1 MAEHVQASL
10 DAMVAPLHD
19 LLERN
24 IFSETEIRA
33 IVTRRR
39 ESEYLLR
46 RRAARKA
53 DFIRY
58 LDSEMILEKLRAIRT
73 TKKKRDH
80 RKSLK
85 DGIIIDK
92 NDDNNDN
99 NDKDKDKQQQEQK
112 DHIGDIHIIQHI
124 HLLFVRV
131 IRKFRGDISLH
142 IRHATFCKDV
152 KSFTRLGRVYAEALQ
167 LFPRE
172 SGLWIEAASNEFF
185 GLNRNIKNAR
195 VLLQR
200 SIRING
206 NNSEQ
211 LWLQYFTLEL
221 HYSQT
226 LKGRQRILYPEDQD
240 NKDQEEHDSDIDG
253 DKEGDDDHVEGDTHD
268 YYKIPLVIL
277 RNAIVAIPK
286 SIDFRLQ
293 FLDICTKFPDTNSLM
308 NYVQNSMN
316 VDFGTTEPKSWIAR
330 AIYEV
335 DKQKQDNNNNYE
347 PKSKKARTSDGNKK
361 VDPVVKVLQEAINA
375 IPTSEMLIQAFR
387 FAEDYRNEILLLSS
401 DNDDDDN
408 ANDVGAGASAAVEEE
423 VNGFIRNV
431 WTKAEGMDSS
441 ELVMEQTHYL
451 LNTNNNVDEAVKII
465 KAYCT
470 KSRRN
475 GSGSGNG
482 TGNAPPCDAWILWT
496 SLVTPLRKQKTIL
509 ERAVRTIS
517 MDTHPDYVTVLL
529 QLFGAQMKIMMITED
544 DDNHDDEEELLLK
557 NEKSLFDTLQKIIL
571 LAPKTV
577 NDVRVEGTG
586 LEFELTDV
594 FTAYLACL
602 NFFFFRSSRKNNR
615 SSNSSTNGG
624 RGDGGIQGA
633 RSVYE
638 SVLFRSTVTL
648 SNDNVEKVKIFI
660 DRCIK
665 LEQQELLDTTTT
677 STAGKKKK
685 RQHLCKLYDKAVE
698 IFKGTSLED
707 SYREDRNEQGF
718 FGGIMSS

>member
-85 DGIIIDK
+85 DGSITDK

-253 DKEGDDDHVEGDTHD
+253 DKESDDDHVEGDTHD

-308 NYVQNSMN
+308 NYIQNSMN

-375 IPTSEMLIQAFR
+375 IPT
-387 FAEDYRNEILLLSS
+387 N
-401 DNDDDDN
+401 
-408 ANDVGAGASAAVEEE
+408 
-423 VNGFIRNV
+423 
-431 WTKAEGMDSS
+431 
-441 ELVMEQTHYL
+441 
-451 LNTNNNVDEAVKII
+451 EAVKII

-529 QLFGAQMKIMMITED
+529 QLFGAQMKIMMMTEN

-615 SSNSSTNGG
+615 SSSTNGG

-665 LEQQELLDTTTT
+665 LEQQELLDTTT
-677 STAGKKKK
+677 SIAGKKKK
-685 RQHLCKLYDKAVE
+685 RQHLCGLYDKAVE

-707 SYREDRNEQGF
+707 SYREDRNEQGI
-718 FGGIMSS
+718 FGGTMSS